1 VNIYRTIPAILTALC
16 LVSCATV
23 ERGTLLGASIG
34 AGAGVAVSTAQSR
47 SEGKAIAIAT
57 GALIG
62 GVIGYFATKEKIQT
76 EQSKRTEPL
85 LNFAPKIKR
94 PEVRKVWVPDQITG
108 DEYVSGHWKFVIDR
122 PAVWSKED

>member
-1 VNIYRTIPAILTALC
+1 MYIYRFITSIALAVS
-16 LVSCATV
+16 LASCATV
-23 ERGTLLGASIG
+23 ERGTLLGATIG
-34 AGAGVAVSTAQSR
+34 AGAGVAVSTAQPR

-62 GVIGYFATKEKIQT
+62 GAIGYFASKDKIQK
-76 EQSKRTEPL
+76 EQAKRTEPL
-85 LNFAPKIKR
+85 LNFTPKIKR
-94 PEVRKVWVPDQITG
+94 PEVRKVWVPDQISG

>member
-1 VNIYRTIPAILTALC
+1 MYIYRFITSIALAVS
-16 LVSCATV
+16 LASCATV
-23 ERGTLLGASIG
+23 ERGTLLGATIG
-34 AGAGVAVSTAQSR
+34 AGAGVAVSTAQPR

-62 GVIGYFATKEKIQT
+62 GAIGYFASKDKIQK
-76 EQSKRTEPL
+76 EQAKRTEPL

-94 PEVRKVWVPDQITG
+94 PEVRKVWVPDQISG

>member
-1 VNIYRTIPAILTALC
+1 MDIYK
-16 LVSCATV
+16 LVIAAMTVLSMTSCATV
-23 ERGTLLGASIG
+23 QRGTLLGAGLG
-34 AGAGVAVSTAQSR
+34 AGAGVAVSTAQPN
-47 SEGKAIAIAT
+47 SEGKVIAIAT

-62 GVIGYFATKEKIQT
+62 GVIGYFTTKEKIER
-76 EQSKRTEPL
+76 EQVKRTEPQ

-94 PEVRKVWVPDQITG
+94 PEVRKVWVPDQISG